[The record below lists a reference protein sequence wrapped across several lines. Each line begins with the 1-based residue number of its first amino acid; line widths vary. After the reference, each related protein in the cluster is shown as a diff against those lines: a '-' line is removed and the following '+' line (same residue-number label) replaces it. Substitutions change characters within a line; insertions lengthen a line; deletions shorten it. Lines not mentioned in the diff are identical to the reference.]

1 MSERLSLQREL
12 CFVEIIEGET
22 DCLERQLGESA
33 LVDRLRDLDVG
44 VRSIEINAAGCFVV
58 VDSQDVAR
66 VHIAAR
72 PFNLAVR
79 LHEECG
85 MIVLHGDG
93 KRSPLPLL
101 HDVIAAFHDARITIV
116 HVAASGVDLSV
127 LVDESDVD
135 AAMLLME
142 SFLKPAAHGIAA

>member
-1 MSERLSLQREL
+1 MSKRLSLHRHL
-12 CFVEIIEGET
+12 CFVEI
-22 DCLERQLGESA
+22 
-33 LVDRLRDLDVG
+33 VDRLRDLDVG

-85 MIVLHGDG
+85 LIVLHADR
-93 KRSPLPLL
+93 KQSPLPLL
-101 HDVIAAFHDARITIV
+101 HDVIAAFHRERIEIV
-116 HVAASGVDLSV
+116 HVAASGADLSV
-127 LVDESDVD
+127 LVDEDDVA
-135 AAMLLME
+135 AAMILME
-142 SFLKPAAHGIAA
+142 TFLKLPARSIAA